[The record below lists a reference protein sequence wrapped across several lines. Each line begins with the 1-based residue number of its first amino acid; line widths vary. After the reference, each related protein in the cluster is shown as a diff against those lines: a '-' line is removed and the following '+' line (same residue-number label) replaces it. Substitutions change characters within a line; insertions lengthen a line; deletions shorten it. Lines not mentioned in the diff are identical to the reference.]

1 MECCE
6 RRRIRRLRAEGR
18 TSLGGVS
25 LSLEPRVMSQGIY
38 ALTLWKKDGKGV
50 GPDLVAI
57 EIHVDKLLWEV
68 SRSRGGRRRRTTL
81 DGEAVDIFFSSV
93 IT

>member
-1 MECCE
+1 M
-6 RRRIRRLRAEGR
+6 
-18 TSLGGVS
+18 VF
-25 LSLEPRVMSQGIY
+25 Y
-38 ALTLWKKDGKGV
+38 ALTLWEKDGKGV